1 LVKRGREGREKAVGC
16 LALAGCFLKAGGD
29 GDCLTP
35 IRGASGDFSLF
46 ARLQQH
52 LITQPAY

>member
-1 LVKRGREGREKAVGC
+1 VGC